1 MRLYDKL
8 ELLTRKRIFYLLLI
22 LVPAILPP
30 LTAKGLRY
38 LLKVAD
44 FSVYVANALFDYKSA
59 YARWMPLL
67 PGIILLA
74 ILMLVIF
81 RQRAGRAFA
90 VFAAA
95 NFSLTVLTQTM
106 VVTEA
111 YGLVILTEI
120 FLWYMTVIALWVWE
134 AFLQKTDFSF
144 RGGARPW
151 WLILLAVIA
160 FWNPDEAWNLS
171 LSFFVYGFSPVA
183 FCMLTPIYLTVLMF
197 AYPRL
202 NLPLLRVQSFTG
214 LIVGFI
220 SLFISLIQAP
230 SAGIYWTLLH
240 TPLIAV
246 SWYAFRKG
254 LQARPDPEPEATR
267 GSASRPP
274 GGGARPGLRTKTRT
288 FPSSHR
294 CILSCSF

>member
-1 MRLYDKL
+1 MRFYDQF
-8 ELLTRKRIFYLLLI
+8 ERLTRKRIFYLLLI
-22 LVPAILPP
+22 LIPAILPP
-30 LTAKGLRY
+30 LTAKGLWY
-38 LLKVAD
+38 LLEVAD

-67 PGIILLA
+67 HAILLA
-74 ILMLVIF
+74 ALLLLALF

-90 VFAAA
+90 VFAAL
-95 NFSLTVLTQTM
+95 NFSLTILTQTM

-120 FLWYMTVIALWVWE
+120 FLWYAVVIALWVWE

-151 WLILLAVIA
+151 WLLPLAVIA

-171 LSFFVYGFSPVA
+171 LSFFVHGFSPVA

-197 AYPRL
+197 AFPRV
-202 NLPLLRVQSFTG
+202 NLPLLRIQSFIG

-220 SLFISLIQAP
+220 SLFISLVQAP
-230 SAGIYWTLLH
+230 AAGIYWILLH
-240 TPLIAV
+240 APLISV

-254 LQARPDPEPEATR
+254 LRAGENQQQMPVP
-267 GSASRPP
+267 
-274 GGGARPGLRTKTRT
+274 
-288 FPSSHR
+288 
-294 CILSCSF
+294 